1 MKRFFNWLADKISP
15 KQAPPRVDITKTGQ
29 HTSLKKPSKPRKQAV
44 PRSQPEYIDFDS
56 SVEGRI
62 DSGGPGKNILRKR
75 KFVREDSG
83 THDSLSILDES
94 DDDQDRDSE
103 GIDPYN
109 TGQFDR
115 SKNWDKRFRKD

>member
-15 KQAPPRVDITKTGQ
+15 EKAPPRVDVTKTGQ
-29 HTSLKKPSKPRKQAV
+29 HTTLKKPSKPRKQAV

-62 DSGGPGKNILRKR
+62 DSGGPGKNVPGRS
-75 KFVREDSG
+75 KFVRENVG
-83 THDSLSILDES
+83 THDSLSIVGESVEDEE
-94 DDDQDRDSE
+94 QDGE

>member
-15 KQAPPRVDITKTGQ
+15 EKAPPRVDVTQTGQ
-29 HTSLKKPSKPRKQAV
+29 HTSVKKTGKPRKQAV

-56 SVEGRI
+56 SVDGQIET
-62 DSGGPGKNILRKR
+62 GGPGKNILRKS
-75 KFVREDSG
+75 KFVRDDSG
-83 THDSLSILDES
+83 RHDSLSILDES
-94 DDDQDRDSE
+94 VADAEQDGE

>member
-15 KQAPPRVDITKTGQ
+15 EKASPRVDLHKTGQ
-29 HTSLKKPSKPRKQAV
+29 HTAVKAKKRPTKQAV
-44 PRSQPEYIDFDS
+44 PSSQPEYIDFDS
-56 SVEGRI
+56 NVDGSI
-62 DSGGPGKNILRKR
+62 DDAGPGKNVLRRSKLS
-75 KFVREDSG
+75 REDAG
-83 THDSLSILDES
+83 THESLSILD
-94 DDDQDRDSE
+94 DAFDNQNQDEE

>member
-15 KQAPPRVDITKTGQ
+15 EKAPPRVDLTRTGQ
-29 HTSLKKPSKPRKQAV
+29 YTSPKKTSKPKKQAV

-56 SVEGRI
+56 NVDGRI
-62 DSGGPGKNILRKR
+62 DSGGPGKNVLRRSKY
-75 KFVREDSG
+75 VREDSG
-83 THDSLSILDES
+83 THESLSILDES
-94 DDDQDRDSE
+94 IEEEKQDGE

>member
-1 MKRFFNWLADKISP
+1 MKRFFKWLADKISP
-15 KQAPPRVDITKTGQ
+15 EKASPRVDLHKTGQ
-29 HTSLKKPSKPRKQAV
+29 HTAFKKSNQPAKQAV

-56 SVEGRI
+56 NVDGSI
-62 DSGGPGKNILRKR
+62 DSAGPGKNVLRRR
-75 KFVREDSG
+75 KFSREDAG
-83 THDSLSILDES
+83 THESLSIIDDSADEQNK
-94 DDDQDRDSE
+94 DEE